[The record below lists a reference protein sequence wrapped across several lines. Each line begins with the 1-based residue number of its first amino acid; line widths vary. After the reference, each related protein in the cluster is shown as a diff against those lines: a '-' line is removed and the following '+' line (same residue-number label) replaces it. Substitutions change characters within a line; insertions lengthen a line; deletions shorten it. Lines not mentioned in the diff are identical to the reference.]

1 MRQAADESIGCRSH
15 RGTRTGHTLRMF
27 CVAFAALTLLWTSP
41 ASAQDPPAS
50 SFVSHI
56 VNGVV
61 FDPTTYAPAIVTYGA
76 MRLDWESSQV
86 FFQRGFVEHNARYT
100 VSGVGDGVAISHRA
114 GNLRIATD
122 SLAIL
127 LQLSLAH
134 NLTERVIERELIR
147 RYPNHRKVFRIVGR
161 VERIVGASYLSIAL
175 SARHVRQWQ
184 ENDRL
189 ARQLGYK

>member
-1 MRQAADESIGCRSH
+1 M
-15 RGTRTGHTLRMF
+15 GHTRRMF
-27 CVAFAALTLLWTSP
+27 CVACAALTLLWTSS

-56 VNGVV
+56 VKGVV

-76 MRLDWESSQV
+76 TRLDWESSQV
-86 FFQRGFVEHNARYT
+86 LFQHGFFERNARYT
-100 VSGVGDGVAISHRA
+100 VSGVRDGVAISHRA

-127 LQLSLAH
+127 LQVSLAH
-134 NLTERVIERELIR
+134 NLTERIIERELTQ

-184 ENDRL
+184 ENERL